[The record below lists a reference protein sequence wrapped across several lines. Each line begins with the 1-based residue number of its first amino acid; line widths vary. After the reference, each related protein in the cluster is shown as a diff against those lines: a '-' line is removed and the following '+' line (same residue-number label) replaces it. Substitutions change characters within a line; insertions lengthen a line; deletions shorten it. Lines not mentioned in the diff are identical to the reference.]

1 MAQWVA
7 TWSSAAYTLIR
18 PKYVR
23 HLHLYG
29 STLVQLCTR
38 MFFSSYFSCR
48 SGVIAPQVWVAATGL
63 VHLLCQ
69 HTKYTD
75 WIERHRDLLL
85 HCLLCTI
92 ALTAER
98 HNSFLKCHS
107 SSSDISRRS
116 QRQSIL
122 TLYSCTSNTHPVDA
136 TQSCHDSQYII
147 ICYYGNYIYSWN
159 CNVVIAEERIVVCSE

>member
-1 MAQWVA
+1 MWDIYICMESLQYNCV
-7 TWSSAAYTLIR
+7 
-18 PKYVR
+18 PVFFQ
-23 HLHLYG
+23 
-29 STLVQLCTR
+29 QL
-38 MFFSSYFSCR
+38 FFSQKWCDR
-48 SGVIAPQVWVAATGL
+48 PQVWVVATGL

-69 HTKYTD
+69 RTKYTD

-85 HCLLCTI
+85 HCLHCTI